1 MTSPLGEV
9 RITGVDA
16 EVQHAAIVARFKLG
30 GRPVDPEWQGAFGRA
45 IKGRLDG
52 IAGRWQLDGR
62 GISVTH
68 VDPGSASRL
77 AAVVGDAVRA
87 ANAYV
92 AEVLDAARADRE
104 EFSRLDSKLR
114 IELETAQAAMRAQLG
129 IEQDVATDRAAVAR
143 FDDESP
149 AVEVLHEP
157 EGLGAER

>member
-9 RITGVDA
+9 QITGVDA
-16 EVQHAAIVARFKLG
+16 EVLHAEIVARFRLG

-45 IKGRLDG
+45 INGRLAG

-68 VDPGSASRL
+68 VEPVAAARV
-77 AAVVGDAVRA
+77 AAVVGEAVAA

-92 AEVLDAARADRE
+92 AEVRDAARVDRE
-104 EFSRLDSKLR
+104 EFIRLDSRLH
-114 IELETAQAAMRAQLG
+114 IELEAAQAAMRAQLG
-129 IEQDVATDRAAVAR
+129 IEQDGATDRAAMAR

-149 AVEVLHEP
+149 AVEVHHERAGRDT
-157 EGLGAER
+157 EG

>member
-9 RITGVDA
+9 QITGVDA

-52 IAGRWQLDGR
+52 IA
-62 GISVTH
+62 
-68 VDPGSASRL
+68 
-77 AAVVGDAVRA
+77 A

-92 AEVLDAARADRE
+92 AEVLDAARADRA

-129 IEQDVATDRAAVAR
+129 IEQDAATDRAAVAR

-157 EGLGAER
+157 DRLGAER

>member
-9 RITGVDA
+9 QITGVDA

-52 IAGRWQLDGR
+52 IA
-62 GISVTH
+62 
-68 VDPGSASRL
+68 
-77 AAVVGDAVRA
+77 A

-92 AEVLDAARADRE
+92 AEVLDAARADRA

>member
-9 RITGVDA
+9 QITGVDA

-52 IAGRWQLDGR
+52 IA
-62 GISVTH
+62 
-68 VDPGSASRL
+68 
-77 AAVVGDAVRA
+77 A

-92 AEVLDAARADRE
+92 AEVLDAARADRA

-129 IEQDVATDRAAVAR
+129 IEQDAATDRAAVAR